1 MDPIRFCER
10 LDPEWQA
17 ELIAAYLLDMQI
29 EAVLATDN
37 AKKQSDQ
44 SQGQGQGNQG
54 RNRERG
60 KPNPAQP
67 RRTDRIRDGGTWE

>member
-44 SQGQGQGNQG
+44 GQSQG
-54 RNRERG
+54 RNREKG